1 MLSHQANQTQLS
13 PIYNLFS
20 GNILSNKLST
30 LESFIF
36 YLLTFMHVYLSMYN
50 NNKDLLSIYLSICL
64 SIYLSIYLYNQ
75 GGKAL
80 PCGPGVFILCC
91 SVVRKIQER
100 LLQSL
105 IVTTSF
111 VETVPSVYTHLMS
124 TIYLT

>member
-30 LESFIF
+30 FESFI
-36 YLLTFMHVYLSMYN
+36 LTFMHVYLSMYN
-50 NNKDLLSIYLSICL
+50 NNKDILSIYISICL

-80 PCGPGVFILCC
+80 PCGARCFYFVLQCCKEDPGATT
-91 SVVRKIQER
+91 SVVDR
-100 LLQSL
+100 
-105 IVTTSF
+105 
-111 VETVPSVYTHLMS
+111 YN
-124 TIYLT
+124 